1 MMIMSESDTYKF
13 TDNSYNV
20 TELLQCEGEE
30 EPRELTKQ
38 VAISV
43 KTYGQTHFTTRY
55 AKFKSEKDCL
65 DNQAAVEKCLN
76 NLKFMK
82 GENEAI
88 GEAFEKCFA
97 KKDSSGNVLYQNKKN
112 IKGRPIPQWIDA
124 IVAHGVTL

>member
-1 MMIMSESDTYKF
+1 MMIILCHYHRHLF
-13 TDNSYNV
+13 
-20 TELLQCEGEE
+20 C
-30 EPRELTKQ
+30 
-38 VAISV
+38 
-43 KTYGQTHFTTRY
+43 RY
-55 AKFKSEKDCL
+55 AKFKSEEACL
-65 DNQAAVEKCLN
+65 KKQADVEKCLN

-97 KKDSSGNVLYQNKKN
+97 KKDSSGNILYQNKKN